1 MVYKKVLKE
10 LKEKDCP
17 FILKAISEREFINE
31 KKSGDFF
38 LFVLKEEE
46 GREVIND
53 FEKLPYITVKDF
65 PGFNGEK
72 MIVIKR
78 DFLLTA
84 IKKDLFEIDK
94 SCLITFTYNNYIPI
108 IVDV

>member
-1 MVYKKVLKE
+1 MTYERVLKE

-17 FILKAISEREFINE
+17 FILKAISEREFVNE

-38 LFVLKEEE
+38 LFVLKEKE

-65 PGFNGEK
+65 PGFEGEK
-72 MIVIKR
+72 MITIKR
-78 DFLLTA
+78 HFLLTA

-94 SCLITFTYNNYIPI
+94 CCLIAFSYNNWISI
-108 IVDV
+108 IADV